1 MSDEAT
7 TCPHRWAWGF
17 EGMPMESW
25 FGHESAAFLR
35 SPRRKLRHCPAC
47 RQTERFNPSA
57 GRWGEWERIAAGPT
71 ETPQSGCTAQDFP
84 RAS

>member
-7 TCPHRWAWGF
+7 TCRHDWRWGF
-17 EGMPMESW
+17 AGMPTASW

-35 SPRRKLRHCPAC
+35 SPRPKLRRCLSC

-57 GRWGEWERIAAGPT
+57 GRWGEWEGIPVEPT
-71 ETPQSGCTAQDFP
+71 ESPANGGAAQQLPQAF
-84 RAS
+84 